1 MSNRYDLV
9 IFGATGFTG
18 KLVCKYL
25 LDHPEAP
32 SWAIAGRS
40 EARLHETQTELSL
53 PSSVAHIV
61 ADTSDRSSLVRM
73 AASARVVLNLVGP
86 YRPFNAIDVVSACMQ
101 AGSHYV
107 DLSGE
112 TGSNADIIDSFHR
125 KALEKKLIV
134 ASSVGF
140 DSLPFDLTTFL
151 AVQKVKQL
159 QVDPNVQVDLAECAF
174 YLPYD
179 PASGLP
185 ISAGTLASA
194 ISLSSEKQQLS
205 TARGDWLSPISIP
218 DPLTFKAVHWF
229 PQCQKWGAHAPFS
242 IHNIRLVNRTW
253 GLLQQTRSPQAYGSS
268 FSYKE
273 GWIVPN
279 KFIGILIAY
288 IGSFTVWLLM
298 NVQIARAMAKR
309 IIPANS
315 GPNERGLTH
324 SQLRVETLATGKDGT
339 RAICTMTANGNPFY
353 TLTARMIVEAAL
365 TIAEIHHA
373 PGGEST
379 ASEPEFRG
387 GVLTPALIGAQR
399 LAERLVKFG
408 RFDIKVERFPS
419 KGSVTK
425 G

>member
-40 EARLHETQTELSL
+40 EARLQDAQTELSL
-53 PSSVAHIV
+53 PRSVGRIV

-73 AASARVVLNLVGP
+73 AGRARVVVNLVGP
-86 YRPFNAIDVVSACMQ
+86 YRPFKAFDVVSACVQ

-112 TGSNADIIDSFHR
+112 TGFNSDIIDSFHQ
-125 KALEKKLIV
+125 KALANGITI
-134 ASSVGF
+134 ACSVGF

-159 QVDPNVQVDLAECAF
+159 QSNRNVQVDRAECAF
-174 YLPYD
+174 YLPSD
-179 PASGLP
+179 PASGFP

-194 ISLSSEKQQLS
+194 ISMSSEKQQLS
-205 TARGDWLSPISIP
+205 SVRGDWLSPIPVP
-218 DPLTFKAVHWF
+218 DSLNFQAVHWF
-229 PQCQKWGAHAPFS
+229 PQCQKWGAHTAFS
-242 IHNIRLVNRTW
+242 IHNTRLVNRTW
-253 GLLQQTRSPQAYGSS
+253 GLLQQVQSPQAYGKS

-273 GWIVPN
+273 GLIVPN
-279 KFIGILIAY
+279 KLVGVLIAY
-288 IGSFTVWLLM
+288 VGTLAIWLLM
-298 NVQIARAMAKR
+298 NVGFARSVAKR

-315 GPNERGLTH
+315 GPNARGLTH
-324 SQLRVETLATGKDGT
+324 SKLRVETLATGKDGT
-339 RAICTMTANGNPFY
+339 KALCTMSANGHPGY

-365 TIAEIHHA
+365 TIAE
-373 PGGEST
+373 GQRSRGE
-379 ASEPEFRG
+379 FQG
-387 GVLTPALIGAQR
+387 GVLTPALIGAER

-408 RFDIKVERFPS
+408 RFEIKVESFTS
-419 KGSVTK
+419 KESVTK
-425 G
+425 E